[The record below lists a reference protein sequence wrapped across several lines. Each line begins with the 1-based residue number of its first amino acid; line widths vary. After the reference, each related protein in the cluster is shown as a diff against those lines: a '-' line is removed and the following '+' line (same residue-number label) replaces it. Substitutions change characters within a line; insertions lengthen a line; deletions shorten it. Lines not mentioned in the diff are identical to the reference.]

1 MELKLTSKEKSELFI
16 EILLTFIFLLTIN
29 FAVYIIL
36 NEWVRHVNKIT
47 GGIFAVKM
55 SFALGANNIK
65 FGNWGL
71 LFAFIMG
78 VLDTF
83 TIYWRGIHQYHQIQM
98 YHIISELHYIA
109 SGNFDH
115 RIPFVVNGPMQPI
128 VESVNKLVD
137 SAVQAMEDEKRVEKS
152 KDELIANISH
162 DIRTPLTS
170 IIGYLGLLE
179 NHQYRSEE
187 DLNKFTHV
195 AYTKSKQM
203 KSMVDD
209 LFEYT
214 KVSQE
219 KRPLDLV
226 QISLTA
232 LFEQLQADFELKA
245 KQSGMEISVRMPDG
259 DIQIEVDP
267 NEFVR
272 IFDNLLTNA
281 LKYGKDGK
289 NIFISAYRVDSNEIE
304 IQVANDGER
313 IPADALSKIF
323 ERFYRVEKSR
333 NKDTGGTGLGLSIAQ
348 RIVQLHHG
356 TIEVQSNRKLTT
368 FKMRF
373 PIKQP

>member
-195 AYTKSKQM
+195 VYTKSKQM

-267 NEFVR
+267 KEFVR

>member
-1 MELKLTSKEKSELFI
+1 MELKLTSKEKSELLV
-16 EILLTFIFLLTIN
+16 EVLLTFIFLLVTN
-29 FAVYIIL
+29 FALYIIL
-36 NEWVRHVNKIT
+36 NEWVRHVTKIS

-55 SFALGANNIK
+55 SFALGENNIQ

-71 LFAFIMG
+71 LFTFIVS
-78 VLDTF
+78 VLDIF
-83 TIYWRGIHQYHQIQM
+83 TLYWRGIHQYHQIQM

-109 SGNFDH
+109 SGHFNH
-115 RIPFVVNGPMQPI
+115 RIPFVVSGPMQPI
-128 VESVNKLVD
+128 VDSVNTLVD
-137 SAVQAMEDEKRVEKS
+137 SAVKAMEDEKRIENS

-170 IIGYLGLLE
+170 IIGYLGLIE
-179 NHQYRSEE
+179 NHQYHSEDE
-187 DLNKFTHV
+187 LAKFTHV

-209 LFEYT
+209 LFDYT

-219 KRPLDLV
+219 KCPLKLV
-226 QISLTA
+226 KISLTA

-245 KQSGMEISVRMPDG
+245 KQKGMTISVRMPDG
-259 DIQIEVDP
+259 DLEIEVDP
-267 NEFVR
+267 KEFVR

-281 LKYGKDGK
+281 LKYGKGGQ
-289 NIFISAYRVDSNEIE
+289 NIFLSAYRVDDNEVE
-304 IQVANDGER
+304 VSVSNDGEP
-313 IPADALSKIF
+313 IPADALPQVF

-333 NKDTGGTGLGLSIAQ
+333 NKDTGGTGLGLSITQ

-356 TIEVQSNRKLTT
+356 TITVESNCKLTT

>member
-1 MELKLTSKEKSELFI
+1 MELKLTSKEKSELLI
-16 EILLTFIFLLTIN
+16 EISLTFIFLLATN
-29 FAVYIIL
+29 FAAYIIL
-36 NEWVRHVNKIT
+36 NEWVRHVTKIA

-55 SFALGANNIK
+55 SFALGENNIQ

-71 LFAFIMG
+71 LFAFIVG

-109 SGNFDH
+109 SGHFDH
-115 RIPFVVNGPMQPI
+115 RIPFVVSGPMQPI

-137 SAVQAMEDEKRVEKS
+137 SAVQAMEDEKRIENS

-179 NHQYRSEE
+179 NHQYHSEE

-245 KQSGMEISVRMPDG
+245 KQSGMAISVRMPDG
-259 DIQIEVDP
+259 DLKIEVDP
-267 NEFVR
+267 KEFVR
-272 IFDNLLTNA
+272 IFDNLITNA
-281 LKYGKDGK
+281 LKYGKNGK
-289 NIFISAYRVDSNEIE
+289 NIFLSAYRVDCEEVE
-304 IQVANDGER
+304 IQVANDGEE

-356 TIEVQSNRKLTT
+356 TIEVKSNHKLTA